1 MTTLHMTVAVPAQG
15 PAVVN
20 LAQPM
25 TAEALGRLE
34 QALAATLGM
43 LRRDL
48 GGSAGDA
55 GSAGSAEYASWLPL
69 LRARRP

>member
-55 GSAGSAEYASWLPL
+55 GSAEYASWLPL

>member
-1 MTTLHMTVAVPAQG
+1 MTALHMTVAVPAEG

-20 LAQPM
+20 MPQPL

-34 QALAATLGM
+34 QALDATLGM

-48 GGSAGDA
+48 GGSALDA
-55 GSAGSAEYASWLPL
+55 GHAEYASWLPR
-69 LRARRP
+69 LRPSRP